1 MLRHYK
7 GSLGKFAYDDS
18 IFMIKSIACKDALAD
33 MAMFSCPTLE

>member
-18 IFMIKSIACKDALAD
+18 IFMIKSIACKDAL
-33 MAMFSCPTLE
+33 CYTGNEKL